1 VPGSSGLLWKVR
13 YLGIALIQL
22 CAALFVLYYCGTDWK
37 CKCKLVFAMAAWY
50 HSVPEYN
57 IHTEPRYEPSN
68 IKVLGISGPAWC
80 VFSPS
85 LHSSMLSYGIPLTY
99 RMEVCVGAP
108 MDKSRKNG
116 DLDEVL
122 GNPGKVIGSRSRLI
136 LDGRVGTAFGMVGNN
151 LLSSGFAGR

>member
-1 VPGSSGLLWKVR
+1 
-13 YLGIALIQL
+13 
-22 CAALFVLYYCGTDWK
+22 
-37 CKCKLVFAMAAWY
+37 
-50 HSVPEYN
+50 
-57 IHTEPRYEPSN
+57 
-68 IKVLGISGPAWC
+68 
-80 VFSPS
+80 
-85 LHSSMLSYGIPLTY
+85 
-99 RMEVCVGAP
+99 MEVCVGAP

>member
-1 VPGSSGLLWKVR
+1 
-13 YLGIALIQL
+13 
-22 CAALFVLYYCGTDWK
+22 
-37 CKCKLVFAMAAWY
+37 
-50 HSVPEYN
+50 
-57 IHTEPRYEPSN
+57 
-68 IKVLGISGPAWC
+68 
-80 VFSPS
+80 
-85 LHSSMLSYGIPLTY
+85 
-99 RMEVCVGAP
+99 